1 MSFTRRQFLSA
12 GALAGLSLAQNEA
25 SRPSIFCAFVKFVQ
39 DLPDREMAREL
50 ARLGYLGIEATIR
63 RKGQV
68 EPTEVEDG
76 LPKLVEALQAEELE
90 ITIMASDVNRAD
102 DLVMEKTLRVAAALG
117 VKRYRMAYYRYDLAK
132 PLRTQLDN
140 LRPQVRELAAL
151 NKELGMQ
158 ALYQNHAGAA
168 YVGASLWDLD
178 ALLDDIDPAQIAVGF
193 DVRHATVEG
202 GTTWKTSWHLV
213 QPRLG
218 AVYVKDFAWKDR
230 KPSNVPLGEGQVDP
244 RFFTLAKKRADVP
257 FTIHVEYLGKAGTP
271 ENMAALGR
279 DLGTAK
285 RLLR

>member
-218 AVYVKDFAWKDR
+218 AVYVKDLPGRIESRPMFRWERGRLIQDFLPWQRNALMC
-230 KPSNVPLGEGQVDP
+230 PSQFTSSIWGKQARP
-244 RFFTLAKKRADVP
+244 RTW
-257 FTIHVEYLGKAGTP
+257 
-271 ENMAALGR
+271 
-279 DLGTAK
+279 
-285 RLLR
+285 LLSGVI

>member
-117 VKRYRMAYYRYDLAK
+117 VKRYRMAYYRYDFAK

-140 LRPQVRELAAL
+140 LRPQVRELTL
-151 NKELGMQ
+151 V
-158 ALYQNHAGAA
+158 
-168 YVGASLWDLD
+168 YVRVLTE
-178 ALLDDIDPAQIAVGF
+178 Q
-193 DVRHATVEG
+193 EG
-202 GTTWKTSWHLV
+202 GDGVLEERV
-213 QPRLG
+213 PYGLQPLEVDG
-218 AVYVKDFAWKDR
+218 IVGIGTVYSGTIQEESK
-230 KPSNVPLGEGQVDP
+230 NVVVLSVDIGEV
-244 RFFTLAKKRADVP
+244 FV
-257 FTIHVEYLGKAGTP
+257 
-271 ENMAALGR
+271 
-279 DLGTAK
+279 
-285 RLLR
+285 